1 ISGTPESAATQQH
14 EPGRRAIESQSRAGD
29 WQQDLPQL
37 AELAGG
43 AWASQQDSL
52 GAWGRHWQT
61 AHWQA
66 SDQASAPSPCTA
78 SARAASQIRAVLRVL
93 RRIMAIICTL
103 PRKASSV
110 VIISGVKLGRFP
122 SSPRKEHPMSRLL
135 PFAALLWTLAL
146 PPFLTAEDK
155 VVKDGVFEP
164 LFDGKTLEGWS
175 GNEKFWSVKDGC
187 ITGQTTADNKTDGN
201 TFLIWKDKVS
211 DFELRVKFKIV
222 GGNSGIQYRSTDK
235 GNHVVH
241 GYQADI
247 ATEDQY
253 MGILYEEGR
262 RGILAQRGNKVEI
275 TAKGEKKVV
284 GKTEDS
290 AAIPKDIKKED
301 WN

>member
-1 ISGTPESAATQQH
+1 
-14 EPGRRAIESQSRAGD
+14 
-29 WQQDLPQL
+29 
-37 AELAGG
+37 
-43 AWASQQDSL
+43 
-52 GAWGRHWQT
+52 
-61 AHWQA
+61 
-66 SDQASAPSPCTA
+66 
-78 SARAASQIRAVLRVL
+78 
-93 RRIMAIICTL
+93 
-103 PRKASSV
+103 
-110 VIISGVKLGRFP
+110 
-122 SSPRKEHPMSRLL
+122 MSRLL
-135 PFAALLWTLAL
+135 PAAALLWILTLAAPL
-146 PPFLTAEDK
+146 LTAEEK

-247 ATEDQY
+247 ATDDQY
-253 MGILYEEGR
+253 MGILYEEGGR
-262 RGILAQRGNKVEI
+262 AILAQRGSKVEI

-284 GKTEDS
+284 GTTEDS
-290 AAIPKDIKKED
+290 AAILKEIKKED
-301 WN
+301 WNEYVIIAKGNHLIQKINGHTTVDVTDNEKEKSAASGILALQLHAGPPMKIQFKDIELMRLK